1 MMVDPTNSDISVR
14 RQCELLGLNRST
26 LYYQAQPAEESTE
39 NLQLMELIDRQYTET
54 PFYGSRKMTEWLRTQ
69 GHLVNRKRTQRLM
82 RLMGIEGIAPKP
94 GTSLRNKAHKVYPYL
109 LRGLEINRPNQ
120 VWSTDITYCAMP
132 QGFMY
137 LVAIIDWYS
146 RYVVSWEL
154 SNTLDAD
161 FCIQALEQALELTK
175 PEIFNTD
182 QGCQFTSQDF
192 LTPLLDREIKVS
204 MDGKGRALDN
214 IFVERLWRSV
224 KYEWLYLNEFR
235 TVAEL
240 QRGLEKYFQF
250 YNDERLHQ
258 SLNYQTP
265 QAIHFAEGLETTV
278 GT

>member
-1 MMVDPTNSDISVR
+1 
-14 RQCELLGLNRST
+14 
-26 LYYQAQPAEESTE
+26 
-39 NLQLMELIDRQYTET
+39 
-54 PFYGSRKMTEWLRTQ
+54 
-69 GHLVNRKRTQRLM
+69 
-82 RLMGIEGIAPKP
+82 
-94 GTSLRNKAHKVYPYL
+94 
-109 LRGLEINRPNQ
+109 
-120 VWSTDITYCAMP
+120 
-132 QGFMY
+132 
-137 LVAIIDWYS
+137 
-146 RYVVSWEL
+146 
-154 SNTLDAD
+154 
-161 FCIQALEQALELTK
+161 
-175 PEIFNTD
+175 
-182 QGCQFTSQDF
+182 
-192 LTPLLDREIKVS
+192 